1 MSKIIRSNRVNL
13 SEGAYKLSS
22 DVFISKERYAAKRET
37 HDRHESFS
45 RAEKQAK
52 KAPEPE
58 EEYGPNYLI
67 EKAEKAALEIMDN
80 AQAVADRLIADARSS
95 ARALENEAMQ
105 NTGAMYENAKKKG
118 HEEGFEAG
126 FDEGY
131 AEGARQA
138 DELIE
143 QANLELEEA
152 LEIKRQLHIKRKEF
166 YIQNEA
172 EIINLVLAISKKV
185 IGREISDGN
194 YIESLIEGA
203 MSQLN
208 YATEIV
214 LRVSEHDF
222 DSATLAKPK
231 ILAMAERIEN
241 LEIKVDYA
249 LPQGSCIIDTDT
261 GSIDSSIKTQL
272 EGIEALFNNI
282 LMAKDPEGEQGFADG
297 DAEDANELL
306 PADERDAG
314 ADGPAGFADYEEEE
328 DAERG
333 TGYEGLEN
341 RYDESDFDI
350 DKNFSLDSGLRR
362 QMASR
367 MYGYEEGYAEL
378 AEEELAPE
386 AEQDSPEDY
395 RDEDL
400 ERDIDAYIEGL
411 RDEGEAQDYPEIED
425 VDGLDG

>member
-1 MSKIIRSNRVNL
+1 MSRIIRSNRVNL

-22 DVFISKERYAAKRET
+22 DVFISKERYAGRRET

-45 RAEKQAK
+45 REQKQAK
-52 KAPEPE
+52 KAPESE

-105 NTGAMYENAKKKG
+105 NTGAMYESAKKKG

-138 DELIE
+138 EELIE
-143 QANLELEEA
+143 QANLELEDA

-282 LMAKDPEGEQGFADG
+282 LMAKDPEGEQGFGTD
-297 DAEDANELL
+297 DSDELL
-306 PADERDAG
+306 PAADDA
-314 ADGPAGFADYEEEE
+314 DTDAGFADYEEEE
-328 DAERG
+328 GDERG

-362 QMASR
+362 QMASQ
-367 MYGYEEGYAEL
+367 MYGFEEGYAEL

-386 AEQDSPEDY
+386 PEQDAPEDY
-395 RDEDL
+395 QDEDL

-411 RDEGEAQDYPEIED
+411 RDEGEERDYPEIED